1 MEASGSMELA
11 ENALARATQVFVK
24 VRSKEFQFDVFVW
37 IHLIKFIEEAEY
49 VSV

>member
-24 VRSKEFQFDVFVW
+24 VRSKELQLMFLFE
-37 IHLIKFIEEAEY
+37 FIP
-49 VSV
+49 